1 MHLYQ
6 YLNYNSESKKNDI
19 RVLCMRKYGKVVLE
33 NKAILQCGVLE
44 SFFRFRSCIVAL
56 REHVS
61 AKLYD
66 LVCCLNAFKKRA
78 VKIVPVHFE
87 ALDPSETVLYAWKL
101 SK

>member
-19 RVLCMRKYGKVVLE
+19 SACE
-33 NKAILQCGVLE
+33 NMANWFWKIKRYYNAAYLNL
-44 SFFRFRSCIVAL
+44 FFRFRSCIVAL